1 MPSEYLLTNA
11 RLWTHEY
18 FDVLDVPVEHVDVR
32 WDRRFKKRIAMAYL
46 TETEA
51 RIRLSTFL
59 YPRLLPRQRVEVI
72 AHEVKTRE
80 GVIIPDNARKREDR
94 AEVLA
99 NGPGKVN
106 EQGYR
111 IEPQVKRGDIV
122 IFNAYQIDMVL
133 ATGSMAIAEG
143 TPVANV
149 GDRFLINEDNIRA
162 VVER

>member
-72 AHEVKTRE
+72 AHEVCHVAAWVEHGTDIESHGNEWCELMAAAGFPASSGYMVVDSNRQK
-80 GVIIPDNARKREDR
+80 GEDWWP
-94 AEVLA
+94 A
-99 NGPGKVN
+99 K
-106 EQGYR
+106 
-111 IEPQVKRGDIV
+111 QV
-122 IFNAYQIDMVL
+122 
-133 ATGSMAIAEG
+133 
-143 TPVANV
+143 
-149 GDRFLINEDNIRA
+149 
-162 VVER
+162 

>member
-1 MPSEYLLTNA
+1 MNQPKTTFHDETIRPLS
-11 RLWTHEY
+11 
-18 FDVLDVPVEHVDVR
+18 
-32 WDRRFKKRIAMAYL
+32 DRIL
-46 TETEA
+46 C
-51 RIRLSTFL
+51 
-59 YPRLLPRQRVEVI
+59 EVI